1 MQPLRYDLW
10 FLALA
15 CLLGLLLPWLRP
27 LTGTEGTL
35 PWLLDLASHWQW
47 LFAAGL
53 ALTAL
58 GGAWRERRWL
68 LALLAVPLP
77 WLSAAPVLPSGSGE
91 GPQLRVASA
100 NLHLDSTDLAPLAA
114 WLEQA
119 RPDLVVLLEVSPRY
133 ARELEKLPGYPHRL
147 VHAEHSPFGIAL
159 LSRLPL
165 EQGHKGRDDQGIV
178 HLRAQL
184 EFAGCAL
191 SMTAFHPM
199 PPLLP
204 EDQARRDRLLKQLIQ
219 ASGADPRP
227 ARRRSQRQP
236 LVERLRRPRSPRL
249 APRQRPR
256 PDLAK
261 RGAGPGRHPHR
272 PRAGLGP
279 LAPAQQRARP
289 RPGLRPPAGADAR
302 RTGRRR
308 LSLTLGQGVEPD
320 QSRVTGAN
328 GIESRSPGH
337 CFEFSG
343 YRARPNRP
351 RNILSSDPL

>member
-27 LTGTEGTL
+27 LAGAEGTL

-147 VHAEHSPFGIAL
+147 VHAENSPFGIAL

-165 EQGHKGRDDQGIV
+165 EKGHKGRDGQGIV

-219 ASGADPRP
+219 ASGAAP
-227 ARRRSQRQP
+227 ALLAGDLNASPWSSAFAGLDALGWRRAS
-236 LVERLRRPRSPRL
+236 
-249 APRQRPR
+249 
-256 PDLAK
+256 
-261 RGAGPGRHPHR
+261 
-272 PRAGLGP
+272 GLGP
-279 LAPAQQRARP
+279 TWPSTGLGLVGIPIDHVLASAHW
-289 RPGLRPPAGADAR
+289 
-302 RTGRRR
+302 R
-308 LSLTLGQGVEPD
+308 L
-320 QSRVTGAN
+320 
-328 GIESRSPGH
+328 
-337 CFEFSG
+337 
-343 YRARPNRP
+343 
-351 RNILSSDPL
+351 LSSERGPDLGSDHLPVLARVELVDGACR